1 MAGLQSWIFLKFFLM
16 LHFLQRSV
24 CRKVTFLWETQS
36 GRHVQQKWNPEHTKS
51 SLLVFLSRHTQ
62 LWRSPSYIPGDSGLL
77 QRSWD
82 PAWHVPKPPFSEGL
96 RMLQRV
102 NRQRWN
108 VLTDHLTKV
117 GLWSTHSAFWLSDV
131 FLALLSQTCLP
142 ALASSSSLP
151 LIDFS
156 WALCRGWLMS
166 KTWAQLF
173 TTETCVYFTE
183 GCFLC
188 FYKSGRASFYPW
200 QCLFRRWKV
209 I

>member
-1 MAGLQSWIFLKFFLM
+1 MN
-16 LHFLQRSV
+16 
-24 CRKVTFLWETQS
+24 CR
-36 GRHVQQKWNPEHTKS
+36 HHHI
-51 SLLVFLSRHTQ
+51 LLVSALEYTHSALKISKSHSWWQ
-62 LWRSPSYIPGDSGLL
+62 GLL

-82 PAWHVPKPPFSEGL
+82 PAWHLLKHSLSRGL
-96 RMLQRV
+96 RCVRQSPQVLGRMLQRV

-108 VLTDHLTKV
+108 VLTDHLMKV
-117 GLWSTHSAFWLSDV
+117 GLGSPNSAFWLSNI
-131 FLALLSQTCLP
+131 FLLSPTCFS
-142 ALASSSSLP
+142 ALASSSLP

-188 FYKSGRASFYPW
+188 FWESGRASFYPW

-209 I
+209 ISRKQSGDITFFSPLLSEVYATWLWESLSVFCI